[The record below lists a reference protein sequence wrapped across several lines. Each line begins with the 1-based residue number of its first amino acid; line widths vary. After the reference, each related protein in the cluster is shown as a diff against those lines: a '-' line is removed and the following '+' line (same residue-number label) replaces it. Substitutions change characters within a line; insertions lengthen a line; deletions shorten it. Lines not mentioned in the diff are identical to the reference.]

1 MTIKQK
7 IKTNKK
13 EIHMQPLKL
22 LKLQAVLL
30 FFKKFFMI
38 TFLPDFESKA
48 VPRILVHFYK
58 ACILHVF

>member
-1 MTIKQK
+1 
-7 IKTNKK
+7 
-13 EIHMQPLKL
+13 MQPLKL

-48 VPRILVHFYK
+48 VPRILVHFYQ

>member
-1 MTIKQK
+1 
-7 IKTNKK
+7 
-13 EIHMQPLKL
+13 MQSLQL

-30 FFKKFFMI
+30 YNMFLKTFFMI

-48 VPRILVHFYK
+48 VPRILVHFYQ